1 MFLAWGKGLQ
11 LDDFSEIPSSPTFS
25 LILCL
30 SFHDSNIRNSETIPE
45 RLQSLVFLSLQR
57 YWYFHVQH
65 GGILGLN
72 REKHRENVA
81 FLLFAT
87 PLSKKKKRLSHS
99 RE

>member
-45 RLQSLVFLSLQR
+45 
-57 YWYFHVQH
+57 H
-65 GGILGLN
+65 GVYRGIGIFMYN
-72 REKHRENVA
+72 MVG
-81 FLLFAT
+81 F
-87 PLSKKKKRLSHS
+87 
-99 RE
+99 